1 MRERGSTGAASGSTS
16 TTTFALLLMA
26 LTCLLSL
33 MAKEAECLELPP
45 RRNNLGGGGGG
56 RKVRGYTQLNTHERE
71 RASQEE
77 GPKLGGRTILHTE
90 GTGQERRNGQ
100 SRVNYAGRGEM
111 EKGPRCDAPL
121 VCPLLRSLRSS
132 HAPKMQM
139 SLPLVMILV
148 LHLHDG
154 RRRVPKDFKFGTLM
168 GCP

>member
-56 RKVRGYTQLNTHERE
+56 GGRKVRGYTQLNTHERERERE

-111 EKGPRCDAPL
+111 EKGPRCDAPF
-121 VCPLLRSLRSS
+121 VCPFRSLRSS

-148 LHLHDG
+148 LHLRDG
-154 RRRVPKDFKFGTLM
+154 GVSQRISNSEH
-168 GCP
+168 